1 MTFPIWEVALSLK
14 LHKELIISH
23 FIYGV
28 LIDIIYFVINPICEK
43 HPYLVQSDSVDPIC
57 CFRLL
62 SIPGK
67 GDHAL

>member
-43 HPYLVQSDSVDPIC
+43 HPYLVQSGPVDPIYY
-57 CFRLL
+57 FFLF
-62 SIPGK
+62 SIPGR
-67 GDHAL
+67 GIR